1 MSEAVLITSENVG
14 KFFNLTLTHVDGL
27 YTIRGECLNMSRL
40 DYVEQ
45 NGRAMGICV
54 IGSDWWNTI
63 DGYTDEYLWAELH
76 QYELCHM
83 KLIEHVNGKE
93 VEHLLDIGIAVPT
106 TTSPIDYIGHHE
118 YVRGD
123 FTLIFVDESLKDKLF
138 DKANIID
145 RLEEEVNNE

>member
-1 MSEAVLITSENVG
+1 MSNVHLITSENVS
-14 KFFNLTLTHVDGL
+14 KFFNLTLTHVDSL

-40 DYVEQ
+40 SYVEQ
-45 NGRAMGICV
+45 NGREMGCCV
-54 IGSDWWNTI
+54 IGEDSWDTI
-63 DGYTDEYLWAELH
+63 NGFTDEYLWEELH

-83 KLIEHVNGKE
+83 KLIEHVGGKE

-106 TTSPIDYIGHHE
+106 TASPIDYIGHHE

-138 DKANIID
+138 DKTNIID
-145 RLEEEVNNE
+145 RLEEE